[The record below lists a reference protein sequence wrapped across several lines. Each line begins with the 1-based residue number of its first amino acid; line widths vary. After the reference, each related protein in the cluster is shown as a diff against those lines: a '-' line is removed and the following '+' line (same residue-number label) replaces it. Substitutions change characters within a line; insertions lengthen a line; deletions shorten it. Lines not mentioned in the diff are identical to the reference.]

1 MIYHKEI
8 YIATQSPYKY
18 SANNEAWRLVR
29 VGYVRL
35 WSDGWPIINTAH
47 SMKGHSDCEPKIRM
61 AQWQYDDDD
70 GVWATDDGWRYDP
83 NADVFKHNDAPVPL
97 DQVPLNLRQSLEDQ
111 ARDDTNVILDV
122 GQQQAM
128 GQPVVIN
135 NRFVQDE
142 ITPRVVLGNA
152 TFGSD
157 GASPCLIV
165 FATGTDAQGQQVAVG
180 AHLSDQV
187 YAAPGET
194 VDTMLGNLGEVVGDV
209 SFDIFGGEVGEH
221 TVINPPED
229 ITMDYSR
236 YYPFFQEIESRAG
249 VTIRRYNFPSNG
261 PNQRTG
267 AAINRDGVVA
277 VFHH

>member
-1 MIYHKEI
+1 
-8 YIATQSPYKY
+8 
-18 SANNEAWRLVR
+18 
-29 VGYVRL
+29 
-35 WSDGWPIINTAH
+35 
-47 SMKGHSDCEPKIRM
+47 M

-83 NADVFKHNDAPVPL
+83 DDDVFEHNDVPVPL
-97 DQVPLNLRQSLEDQ
+97 NQVPLNLRQSLEDQ

-261 PNQRTG
+261 PTQRTG